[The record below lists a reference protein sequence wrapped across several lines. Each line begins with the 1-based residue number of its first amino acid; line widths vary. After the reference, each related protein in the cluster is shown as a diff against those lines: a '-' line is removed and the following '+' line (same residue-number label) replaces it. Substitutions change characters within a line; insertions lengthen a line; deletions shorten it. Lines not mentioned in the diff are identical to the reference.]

1 METGKPLNFQSLLN
15 ESQAVINADAEK
27 LEWSTQFYNKARN
40 DKNYNAEQLQKMY
53 DRLQSDLKRQ
63 HLFSELLIR
72 LFDRNYA
79 QCIIGMEQCFIDQLK
94 LNGNLPMDYVFY
106 YRKEN
111 DQFKVYF
118 MPL

>member
-1 METGKPLNFQSLLN
+1 METGKPLNFQCLLN
-15 ESQAVINADAEK
+15 ESLAIIKTDADK
-27 LEWSTQFYNKARN
+27 LEWQTQFYNKARN
-40 DKNYNAEQLQKMY
+40 EKTYNAEQLQKMY
-53 DRLQSDLKRQ
+53 ERLQTDLKRQ
-63 HLFSELLIR
+63 HLFSELLNR

-94 LNGNLPMDYVFY
+94 INGNLPMDYVFY